1 MQRWI
6 GLRYRHPVLQRDIS
20 PNCGHFGRIYAAHFP
35 KERLLN
41 RVERIAALRRRQGHV
56 EDRFGHLDGER
67 YVLDDL
73 AEASARSDGHL
84 EFAVRAFSDLDVV
97 LDEDW
102 DYHRANRLINLFTMF
117 FSYFLCLFVTTLTLM
132 TRCDRILGGSFHLV
146 ARMIGFSRSMI
157 NFSFKLIMGLIF
169 VKNVFH

>member
-20 PNCGHFGRIYAAHFP
+20 SNCGHFSRIYAANFP

-41 RVERIAALRRRQGHV
+41 RVEGIAALRRRQRHI
-56 EDRFGHLDGER
+56 EDRFGHLDGECH
-67 YVLDDL
+67 VLDDF
-73 AEASARSDGHL
+73 AEACARSDGHL

-102 DYHRANRLINLFTMF
+102 DYHRANKLINLFTMF
-117 FSYFLCLFVTTLTLM
+117 FLTICCVYL
-132 TRCDRILGGSFHLV
+132 SPHL
-146 ARMIGFSRSMI
+146 
-157 NFSFKLIMGLIF
+157 L
-169 VKNVFH
+169 